1 MARPGLTANLLVFL
15 LSSSLIIDCLIALI
29 EYSIINT
36 LLSANYA
43 WGYILLIVGFVS
55 LLGFLGE
62 FFIFAYSLG
71 YLMMKTYSKQ
81 FMYRAFFVGL
91 LSASI
96 PFLVI
101 TVPDIIIG
109 IATVLS
115 PHEYYV
121 ASVYVFYVWNIALVL
136 FALFS
141 ALFYSQYAGFNIS
154 VCMLKREKSMTCVYR
169 SMRRNLTVGN
179 VARFVITAILA
190 LFISTITT
198 GILSI
203 LFPALNSPILPAKD
217 LLKLGGLGE
226 RWYEIYYRI
235 TPRFYKLISDPLYY
249 ALYIILFTRV
259 FGKRILESLKGTM
272 Y

>member
-1 MARPGLTANLLVFL
+1 MARPGLTVTLLVFL
-15 LSSSLIIDCLIALI
+15 VSSSLIIDCLIALI
-29 EYSIINT
+29 EYSIINM
-36 LLSANYA
+36 LLSANYT
-43 WGYILLIVGFVS
+43 WGYILLTIGFSS

-62 FFIFAYSLG
+62 FFIFAYSLS
-71 YLMMKTYSKQ
+71 YLMMKTYSKR

-101 TVPDIIIG
+101 VAPDIIIG

-154 VCMLKREKSMTCVYR
+154 VCMLNKEKSMTCVYR
-169 SMRRNLTVGN
+169 SMRRNLSVGT
-179 VARFVITAILA
+179 VARFIITAIIALA
-190 LFISTITT
+190 IS
-198 GILSI
+198 SI
-203 LFPALNSPILPAKD
+203 ISRVLTSLFPILRQPIVSGIN
-217 LLKLGGLGE
+217 LKRMGALGE
-226 RWYEIYYRI
+226 RWYELYYNI
-235 TPRFYKLISDPLYY
+235 TPKFYKVINDPLYY
-249 ALYIILFTRV
+249 ALYIILFAKV
-259 FGKRILESLKGTM
+259 FGVRVLRKTQPIKL
-272 Y
+272 